1 MSLEN
6 MAEGKSTDA
15 TPKANETWATNV
27 RPHKGSS
34 VLIVEDDV
42 SMEPLWSYIID
53 EVDPHAEMRWV
64 TTEEAAEK
72 MIRQRLEMGQPYDL
86 IVSDIFLSGRRTGID
101 LWRRY
106 GEGATAFILM
116 SVIGPE
122 KLMRMTGLH
131 EPLPPYIQKPLNPT
145 ECIDRVRNLLK
156 SDE

>member
-1 MSLEN
+1 MNLEN
-6 MAEGKSTDA
+6 ATGAAAEDSTTNPSEVWKS
-15 TPKANETWATNV
+15 V
-27 RPHKGSS
+27 RPHKGTS

-131 EPLPPYIQKPLNPT
+131 EPLPPYIQKPLNPS

-156 SDE
+156 NDE

>member
-6 MAEGKSTDA
+6 AVAGESTEA
-15 TPKANETWATNV
+15 SSKTSEKWAANV

-86 IVSDIFLSGRRTGID
+86 IVSDIFLLDAERALIC
-101 LWRRY
+101 
-106 GEGATAFILM
+106 GEGMVRA
-116 SVIGPE
+116 
-122 KLMRMTGLH
+122 
-131 EPLPPYIQKPLNPT
+131 LPP
-145 ECIDRVRNLLK
+145 
-156 SDE
+156 SS